1 MVNQSQESPPVD
13 LVLEAIKNLEVD
25 KMGKVVQAIVAVE
38 VIFLKMYFS
47 SLRNGVFFRK
57 LFWPNA
63 RKNCSSG
70 QEKLLKLKAEN
81 FANFFRHLD
90 QFIQTGYRNMQE
102 KLEKVLTWLSKI
114 KKLMCK
120 TVTQIATKHDMM
132 ANTCWD

>member
-57 LFWPNA
+57 LF
-63 RKNCSSG
+63 
-70 QEKLLKLKAEN
+70 
-81 FANFFRHLD
+81 
-90 QFIQTGYRNMQE
+90 
-102 KLEKVLTWLSKI
+102 
-114 KKLMCK
+114 
-120 TVTQIATKHDMM
+120 
-132 ANTCWD
+132 